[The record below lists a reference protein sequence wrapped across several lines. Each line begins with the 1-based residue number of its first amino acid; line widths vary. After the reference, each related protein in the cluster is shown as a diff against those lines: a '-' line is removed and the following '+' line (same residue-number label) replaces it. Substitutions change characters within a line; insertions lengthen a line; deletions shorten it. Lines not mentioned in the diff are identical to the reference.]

1 MFSTPCEVVS
11 LPNEVADGE
20 LFNPNGGIIMEKH
33 SFVAKIGF
41 TKVLDLT
48 CPKDGGLYSSNE
60 KTSCPKCNARLVSPT
75 RKTDKGPIPFC
86 LTEVTFYP
94 MLPQEVKDSYAA
106 KMQAAGGLPA
116 VHRFVL
122 YGYFDGPTNTL
133 NPDARTR
140 YLVPKR
146 TIRLEFNTPPQY
158 RPFTGKNGDGL
169 EIKFVFSRRYGDEIE
184 FLDAKQEFELNQKSA
199 SPDKKAAVQMAN
211 DAASAASLA
220 TGLPASMQIDMNNP
234 MVAMMAQFM
243 QMMAPQVAATM
254 KANAATATATK
265 TAAPQPN
272 SLTDDG
278 SMVFDAETG
287 NAVDDASLPDVAGLD
302 LFEDYSSGR

>member
-1 MFSTPCEVVS
+1 MFSTPYVVVS

-60 KTSCPKCNARLVSPT
+60 RTSCPKCSGRLVPPT
-75 RKTDKGPIPFC
+75 RKTDKGQIPFC

-94 MLPQEVKDSYAA
+94 MLPQDVKDSYAA
-106 KMQAAGGLPA
+106 KMKAAGGLPS

-122 YGYFDGPTNTL
+122 YGYFDAQTNTL

-146 TIRLEFNTPPQY
+146 TIRLEFNTTPQY

-184 FLDAKQEFELNQKSA
+184 FLDAKQEFEINQTNA
-199 SPDKKAAVQMAN
+199 SPDKKATAPAAN
-211 DAASAASLA
+211 
-220 TGLPASMQIDMNNP
+220 LPAIDMNNP
-234 MVAMMAQFM
+234 MMAMMAQFM
-243 QMMAPQVAATM
+243 QMMAPQAAAAM
-254 KANAATATATK
+254 KANAAATAAVK
-265 TAAPQPN
+265 SAPQPDAI
-272 SLTDDG
+272 TEDG
-278 SMVFDAETG
+278 SMVFDAENG
-287 NAVDDASLPDVAGLD
+287 NVVDDAAASDVGNLD
-302 LFEDYSSGR
+302 LFDDGSFGR